1 MRGLSHVVTDE
12 TNFPRNGRRK
22 AELGLTILAVA
33 WATLCIAAMLAVG
46 EGIRQGVLKTAQNG
60 NGNLIYL
67 TGGMATVDHGAFH
80 QGKFLTLK
88 MDDSEVVRALPDVK
102 SVAPTAKWKERI
114 TVGDR
119 SSWQEPLAVT
129 SEFQSMTNLV
139 PMAGGR
145 WLNPLDQKETRK
157 VVVLGYELAADL
169 FNPNEDFSWFAT
181 VTLQVNPVGKKVKIG
196 NEEFIVVGV
205 LEKNSAQIELG
216 DLINY
221 SSFVPLATWK
231 RFHVNGEIG
240 GINVQPQADVDR
252 EALAKTIRQVIAR
265 KHGASVS
272 DEQVVQVDD
281 MFLKQKSMQQFLIGL
296 QSFLGI
302 IGFVTLAV
310 AGVGI
315 ANVMYATVKRST
327 RDIGVRMAVGAT
339 PTAIRMHYLVQSLLT
354 MMMGGAFGLA
364 VTYALVSAI
373 SSIPLEGNA
382 FYEQLG
388 KPVPEL
394 SWVVVAIVILTLVI
408 IGVASAWLP
417 ANRAAKVS
425 PLEALQSE

>member
-1 MRGLSHVVTDE
+1 MLLPMRQIFQE
-12 TNFPRNGRRK
+12 MA
-22 AELGLTILAVA
+22 AEKLRLGLTILAVA

-88 MDDSEVVRALPDVK
+88 MDDSEIVRALPDVK

-129 SEFQSMTNLV
+129 SEFQSMTNLM

-181 VTLQVNPVGKKVKIG
+181 VTLQVNPVGQKVKIG
-196 NEEFIVVGV
+196 NEEFTVVGV
-205 LEKNSAQIELG
+205 LEKNSAQIEQG

-354 MMMGGAFGLA
+354 MMMGGALGLG

>member
-1 MRGLSHVVTDE
+1 MLLPMRQIFQE
-12 TNFPRNGRRK
+12 MA
-22 AELGLTILAVA
+22 AEKLRLGLTILAVA

-88 MDDSEVVRALPDVK
+88 MDDSEIVRALPDVK

-181 VTLQVNPVGKKVKIG
+181 VTLQVNPVGQKVKIG
-196 NEEFIVVGV
+196 NEEFTVVGV

-265 KHGASVS
+265 RHGASVS

-354 MMMGGAFGLA
+354 MMMGGALGLG

>member
-1 MRGLSHVVTDE
+1 MLLPMRQIFQE
-12 TNFPRNGRRK
+12 MA
-22 AELGLTILAVA
+22 AEKLRLGLTILAVA

-196 NEEFIVVGV
+196 NEEFTVVGV
-205 LEKNSAQIELG
+205 LEKNSAQIEQG

-354 MMMGGAFGLA
+354 MMMGGALGLG

-425 PLEALQSE
+425 SLEALQSE

>member
-1 MRGLSHVVTDE
+1 MLLPMRQIFQE
-12 TNFPRNGRRK
+12 MA
-22 AELGLTILAVA
+22 AEKLRLGLTILAVA

-114 TVGDR
+114 TVSDR

-157 VVVLGYELAADL
+157 VVVMGYELAADL

-196 NEEFIVVGV
+196 NEEFTVVGV
-205 LEKNSAQIELG
+205 LEKNSAQIEQG

-354 MMMGGAFGLA
+354 MMMGGALGLG

>member
-1 MRGLSHVVTDE
+1 MLLPMRQIFQE
-12 TNFPRNGRRK
+12 MA
-22 AELGLTILAVA
+22 AEKLRLGLTILAVA

-196 NEEFIVVGV
+196 NEEFTVVGV

-339 PTAIRMHYLVQSLLT
+339 PTVIRMHYLVQSLLT
-354 MMMGGAFGLA
+354 MMMGGALGLA

-417 ANRAAKVS
+417 ANRTAKVS

>member
-1 MRGLSHVVTDE
+1 MLLPMRQIFQE
-12 TNFPRNGRRK
+12 MA
-22 AELGLTILAVA
+22 AEKLRLGLTILAVA

-67 TGGMATVDHGAFH
+67 TRGMATVDHGAFH

-181 VTLQVNPVGKKVKIG
+181 VTLQLNPVGKKVKIG
-196 NEEFIVVGV
+196 NEEFTVVGV

-354 MMMGGAFGLA
+354 MMMGGALGLA

-388 KPVPEL
+388 KPVPEM

>member
-1 MRGLSHVVTDE
+1 MLLPMRQIFQE
-12 TNFPRNGRRK
+12 MA
-22 AELGLTILAVA
+22 AEKLRLGLTILAVA

-67 TGGMATVDHGAFH
+67 TEGMATVDHGAFH

-181 VTLQVNPVGKKVKIG
+181 VTLQLNPVGQKIKIG
-196 NEEFIVVGV
+196 NEEFTVVGV

-265 KHGASVS
+265 KYGASVS

-354 MMMGGAFGLA
+354 MMMGGALGLG

>member
-1 MRGLSHVVTDE
+1 MLLPMRQIFQE
-12 TNFPRNGRRK
+12 MA
-22 AELGLTILAVA
+22 AEKLRLGLTILAVA

-181 VTLQVNPVGKKVKIG
+181 VTLQVNPLGKKVKIG
-196 NEEFIVVGV
+196 NEEFTVVGV
-205 LEKNSAQIELG
+205 LEKNSAQIEQG

-265 KHGASVS
+265 KYGASVS

-339 PTAIRMHYLVQSLLT
+339 PTAIRIHYLVQSLLT
-354 MMMGGAFGLA
+354 MMMGGALGLG

>member
-1 MRGLSHVVTDE
+1 MLLPMRQIFQE
-12 TNFPRNGRRK
+12 MA
-22 AELGLTILAVA
+22 AEKLRLGLTILAVA

-67 TGGMATVDHGAFH
+67 TGGVATVDHGAFH

-181 VTLQVNPVGKKVKIG
+181 VTLQVNPVGQKVKIG
-196 NEEFIVVGV
+196 NEEFTVVGV
-205 LEKNSAQIELG
+205 LEKNSAQIEQG

-354 MMMGGAFGLA
+354 MMMGGALGLG

>member
-1 MRGLSHVVTDE
+1 MLLPMRQIFQE
-12 TNFPRNGRRK
+12 MA
-22 AELGLTILAVA
+22 AEKLRLGLTILAVA

-88 MDDSEVVRALPDVK
+88 MDDSEIVRALPDVK

-196 NEEFIVVGV
+196 NEEFTVVGV
-205 LEKNSAQIELG
+205 LEKNSAQIEQG

-272 DEQVVQVDD
+272 DEQLVQVDD

-354 MMMGGAFGLA
+354 MMMGGALGLG

>member
-1 MRGLSHVVTDE
+1 MLLPMRQIFQE
-12 TNFPRNGRRK
+12 MA
-22 AELGLTILAVA
+22 AEKLRLGLTILAVA

-88 MDDSEVVRALPDVK
+88 MDDSEIVRALPDVK

-181 VTLQVNPVGKKVKIG
+181 VTLQVNPVGQKVKIG
-196 NEEFIVVGV
+196 NEEFTVVGV
-205 LEKNSAQIELG
+205 LEKNSAQIEQG

-354 MMMGGAFGLA
+354 MMMGGALGLA

>member
-1 MRGLSHVVTDE
+1 MLLPMRQIFQE
-12 TNFPRNGRRK
+12 MA
-22 AELGLTILAVA
+22 AEKLRLGLTILAVA

-181 VTLQVNPVGKKVKIG
+181 VTLQLNPVEKKVKIG
-196 NEEFIVVGV
+196 NEEFTVVGV

-240 GINVQPQADVDR
+240 GINVQPQAYVDR

-354 MMMGGAFGLA
+354 MMMGGALGLG

-394 SWVVVAIVILTLVI
+394 SWVVVVIVILTLVI

>member
-1 MRGLSHVVTDE
+1 MLLPMRQIFQE
-12 TNFPRNGRRK
+12 MA
-22 AELGLTILAVA
+22 AEKLRLGLTILAVA

-88 MDDSEVVRALPDVK
+88 MDDSEIVRALLDVK

-181 VTLQVNPVGKKVKIG
+181 VTLQVNPLGQKVKIG
-196 NEEFIVVGV
+196 NEEFTVVGV
-205 LEKNSAQIELG
+205 LEKNSAQIEQG

-265 KHGASVS
+265 RHGASVS

-354 MMMGGAFGLA
+354 MMMGGALGLG

>member
-1 MRGLSHVVTDE
+1 MLLPMRQIFQE
-12 TNFPRNGRRK
+12 MA
-22 AELGLTILAVA
+22 AEKLRLGLTILAVA

-129 SEFQSMTNLV
+129 SEFQSMTNLM

-169 FNPNEDFSWFAT
+169 FNPNEEFSWFAT
-181 VTLQVNPVGKKVKIG
+181 VTLQVNPVGQKVKIG
-196 NEEFIVVGV
+196 NEEFTVVGV
-205 LEKNSAQIELG
+205 LEKNSAQIEQG

-354 MMMGGAFGLA
+354 MMMGGALGLG

>member
-1 MRGLSHVVTDE
+1 MLLPMRQIFQE
-12 TNFPRNGRRK
+12 MA
-22 AELGLTILAVA
+22 AEKLRLGLTILAVA

-114 TVGDR
+114 TVGDG

-129 SEFQSMTNLV
+129 SQFQSMTNLV

-196 NEEFIVVGV
+196 NEEFTVVGV

-354 MMMGGAFGLA
+354 MMMGGALGLG

>member
-1 MRGLSHVVTDE
+1 MLLPMRQIFQE
-12 TNFPRNGRRK
+12 MA
-22 AELGLTILAVA
+22 AEKLRLGLTILAVA

-181 VTLQVNPVGKKVKIG
+181 FTLQVNPVGKKVKIG
-196 NEEFIVVGV
+196 NEEFTVVGV

-240 GINVQPQADVDR
+240 GINVQPEADVDR
-252 EALAKTIRQVIAR
+252 EALAKTIRQVIAC

-272 DEQVVQVDD
+272 DEQIVQVDD

-354 MMMGGAFGLA
+354 MMMGGALGLA

>member
-1 MRGLSHVVTDE
+1 MLLPMRQIFQE
-12 TNFPRNGRRK
+12 MA
-22 AELGLTILAVA
+22 AEKLRLGLTILAVA

-88 MDDSEVVRALPDVK
+88 MDDSEIVRALPDVK

-181 VTLQVNPVGKKVKIG
+181 VTLQVNPVGQKVKIG
-196 NEEFIVVGV
+196 NEEFTVVGV
-205 LEKNSAQIELG
+205 LEKNSAQIEQG

-272 DEQVVQVDD
+272 DEQIVQVDD

-354 MMMGGAFGLA
+354 MMMGGALGLA

>member
-1 MRGLSHVVTDE
+1 MLLPMRQIFQE
-12 TNFPRNGRRK
+12 MA
-22 AELGLTILAVA
+22 AEKLRLGLTILAVA

-46 EGIRQGVLKTAQNG
+46 EGIRQGVLRTAQNG

-67 TGGMATVDHGAFH
+67 TGGMASIDHGAFH

-88 MDDSEVVRALPDVK
+88 IEDVGVVQALPEVK
-102 SVAPTAKWKERI
+102 SVAPTARWNEPI

-119 SSWQEPLAVT
+119 GSWQQPLAVT
-129 SEFQSMTNLV
+129 TEFAAMTNLA
-139 PMAGGR
+139 PREGGR
-145 WLNPLDQKETRK
+145 WFNPLDQKQMRK
-157 VVVLGYELAADL
+157 VVVLGYSLAADL
-169 FNPNEDFSWFAT
+169 FNPVEDFSWFAP
-181 VTLQVNPVGKKVKIG
+181 VTLQVDPVGQKVKIG
-196 NEEFIVVGV
+196 SEEFTVIGV
-205 LEKNSAQIELG
+205 LKKNSAEIEQG

-231 RFHVNGEIG
+231 RFHANGEIG
-240 GINVQPQADVDR
+240 GINVEPQTDANR
-252 EALAKTIRQVIAR
+252 IQLAKTIRQVIAR

-339 PTAIRMHYLVQSLLT
+339 PTAIRLHYLVQSLMT
-354 MMMGGAFGLA
+354 MMLGGVLGLG
-364 VTYALVSAI
+364 VTYVLVSAI
-373 SSIPLEGNA
+373 SAINLDGNV
-382 FYEQLG
+382 FYEDLG

-394 SWVVVAIVILTLVI
+394 SWIVVTIVIATLVI

>member
-1 MRGLSHVVTDE
+1 MLLPMRQIFQE
-12 TNFPRNGRRK
+12 MA
-22 AELGLTILAVA
+22 AEKLRLGLTILAVA

-88 MDDSEVVRALPDVK
+88 MDDSEIVRALPDVK

-181 VTLQVNPVGKKVKIG
+181 VTLQVNPVGQKVKIG
-196 NEEFIVVGV
+196 NEEFTVVGV

-240 GINVQPQADVDR
+240 GINVQPQANVDR

-265 KHGASVS
+265 RHGASVS

-354 MMMGGAFGLA
+354 MMMGGALGLA

>member
-1 MRGLSHVVTDE
+1 MLLPMRQIFQE
-12 TNFPRNGRRK
+12 MA
-22 AELGLTILAVA
+22 AEKLRLGLTILAVA

-196 NEEFIVVGV
+196 NEEFTVVGV
-205 LEKNSAQIELG
+205 LEKNSAQIEQG
-216 DLINY
+216 ALINY

-354 MMMGGAFGLA
+354 MMMGGALGLG

>member
-1 MRGLSHVVTDE
+1 MLLPMRQIFQE
-12 TNFPRNGRRK
+12 MA
-22 AELGLTILAVA
+22 AEKLRLGLTILAVA

-88 MDDSEVVRALPDVK
+88 MDDSEIVRALPDVK

-181 VTLQVNPVGKKVKIG
+181 VTLQLNPVGKKVKIG
-196 NEEFIVVGV
+196 NEEFTVVGV

-315 ANVMYATVKRST
+315 ANVMYATIKRST

-354 MMMGGAFGLA
+354 MMMGGALGLA

-394 SWVVVAIVILTLVI
+394 SGVVVAIVILTLVI

>member
-1 MRGLSHVVTDE
+1 MLLPMRQIFQE
-12 TNFPRNGRRK
+12 MA
-22 AELGLTILAVA
+22 AEKLRLGLTILAVA

-46 EGIRQGVLKTAQNG
+46 EGIRQGVLKNAQNG

-119 SSWQEPLAVT
+119 NSWQEPLAVT

-196 NEEFIVVGV
+196 NEEFTVVGV

-272 DEQVVQVDD
+272 DEQIVQVDD

-339 PTAIRMHYLVQSLLT
+339 PTAIRMHYLLQSLLT
-354 MMMGGAFGLA
+354 MMMGGALGLG

>member
-1 MRGLSHVVTDE
+1 MLLPMRQIFQE
-12 TNFPRNGRRK
+12 MA
-22 AELGLTILAVA
+22 AEKLRLGLTILAVA
-33 WATLCIAAMLAVG
+33 WATLCISAMLAVG

-139 PMAGGR
+139 PMVGGR

-181 VTLQVNPVGKKVKIG
+181 VTLQLNPVGKKVKIG
-196 NEEFIVVGV
+196 NEEFTVVGV
-205 LEKNSAQIELG
+205 LEKNSAQIEQG

-354 MMMGGAFGLA
+354 MMMGGALGLA

>member
-1 MRGLSHVVTDE
+1 MLLPMRQIFQE
-12 TNFPRNGRRK
+12 MA
-22 AELGLTILAVA
+22 AEKLRLGLTILAVA

-88 MDDSEVVRALPDVK
+88 MDDSEIVRALPDVK
-102 SVAPTAKWKERI
+102 SVAPTTKWKERI

-181 VTLQVNPVGKKVKIG
+181 VTLQVNPVGQKIKIG
-196 NEEFIVVGV
+196 NEEFTVVGV

-354 MMMGGAFGLA
+354 MMMGGALGLA

>member
-1 MRGLSHVVTDE
+1 MLLPMRQIFQE
-12 TNFPRNGRRK
+12 MA
-22 AELGLTILAVA
+22 AEKLRLGLTILAVA

-196 NEEFIVVGV
+196 NEEFTVVGV

-221 SSFVPLATWK
+221 SSFVPLATWT

-265 KHGASVS
+265 RHGASVR

-354 MMMGGAFGLA
+354 MMMGGALGLA

-394 SWVVVAIVILTLVI
+394 SGVVVAIVILTLVI
-408 IGVASAWLP
+408 IGAASAWLP

>member
-1 MRGLSHVVTDE
+1 MLLPMRQIFQE
-12 TNFPRNGRRK
+12 MA
-22 AELGLTILAVA
+22 AEKLRLGLTILAVA

-119 SSWQEPLAVT
+119 NSWQEPLAVT

-196 NEEFIVVGV
+196 NEEFTVVGV

-354 MMMGGAFGLA
+354 MMMGGALGLA
-364 VTYALVSAI
+364 VTCALVSAI

>member
-1 MRGLSHVVTDE
+1 MLLPMRQIFQE
-12 TNFPRNGRRK
+12 MA
-22 AELGLTILAVA
+22 AEKLRLGLTILAVA

-196 NEEFIVVGV
+196 NEEFTVVGV

-252 EALAKTIRQVIAR
+252 EALAKTSRQVIAR

>member
-1 MRGLSHVVTDE
+1 MLLPMRQIFQE
-12 TNFPRNGRRK
+12 MA
-22 AELGLTILAVA
+22 AEKLRLGLTILAVA

-88 MDDSEVVRALPDVK
+88 MDDSEIVRALPDVK

-139 PMAGGR
+139 PMVGGR

-181 VTLQVNPVGKKVKIG
+181 VRLQVNPVGKKVKIG
-196 NEEFIVVGV
+196 NEEFTVVGV

-240 GINVQPQADVDR
+240 GINVQPEADVDR

-272 DEQVVQVDD
+272 DEQIVQVDD

-354 MMMGGAFGLA
+354 MMMGGALGLA

-394 SWVVVAIVILTLVI
+394 SWIVVAIVILTLVI

>member
-1 MRGLSHVVTDE
+1 MRQIFQE
-12 TNFPRNGRRK
+12 MA
-22 AELGLTILAVA
+22 AEKLRLGLTILAVA

-181 VTLQVNPVGKKVKIG
+181 VTLQVNPVGQKVKIG
-196 NEEFIVVGV
+196 NEEFTVVGV
-205 LEKNSAQIELG
+205 LEKNSAQIEQG

-354 MMMGGAFGLA
+354 MMMGGALGLA

>member
-1 MRGLSHVVTDE
+1 MLLPMRQIFQE
-12 TNFPRNGRRK
+12 MA
-22 AELGLTILAVA
+22 AEKLRLGLTILAVA

-67 TGGMATVDHGAFH
+67 IGGMATVDHGAFH

-196 NEEFIVVGV
+196 NEEFTVVGV

-272 DEQVVQVDD
+272 DEQIVQVDD

-354 MMMGGAFGLA
+354 MMMGGALGLG

>member
-1 MRGLSHVVTDE
+1 MLLPMRQIFQE
-12 TNFPRNGRRK
+12 MA
-22 AELGLTILAVA
+22 AEKLRLGLTILAVA

-181 VTLQVNPVGKKVKIG
+181 VTLQVNPVGQKVKIG
-196 NEEFIVVGV
+196 NEEFTVVGV
-205 LEKNSAQIELG
+205 LEKNSAQIEQG

-272 DEQVVQVDD
+272 DEQVIQVDD

-354 MMMGGAFGLA
+354 MMMGGALGLG

>member
-1 MRGLSHVVTDE
+1 MLLPMRQIFQE
-12 TNFPRNGRRK
+12 MA
-22 AELGLTILAVA
+22 AEKLRLGLTILAVA

-88 MDDSEVVRALPDVK
+88 MDDSEIVRALPDVK

-196 NEEFIVVGV
+196 NEEFTVVGV

-240 GINVQPQADVDR
+240 GINVQPQANVDR

-354 MMMGGAFGLA
+354 MMMGGALGLG

>member
-1 MRGLSHVVTDE
+1 MLLPMRQIFQE
-12 TNFPRNGRRK
+12 MA
-22 AELGLTILAVA
+22 AEKLRLGLTILAVA

-139 PMAGGR
+139 LMAGGR

-181 VTLQVNPVGKKVKIG
+181 VTLQVNPVGQKVKIG
-196 NEEFIVVGV
+196 NEEFTVVGV
-205 LEKNSAQIELG
+205 LEKNSAQIEQG

-354 MMMGGAFGLA
+354 MMMGGALGLG

>member
-1 MRGLSHVVTDE
+1 MLLPMRQIFQE
-12 TNFPRNGRRK
+12 MA
-22 AELGLTILAVA
+22 AEKLRLGLTILAVA

-169 FNPNEDFSWFAT
+169 FNSNEDFSWFAT

-196 NEEFIVVGV
+196 NEEFTVVGV

-240 GINVQPQADVDR
+240 GINVQPQADVNR

-339 PTAIRMHYLVQSLLT
+339 PTAIRMHYLVQYLLT
-354 MMMGGAFGLA
+354 MLMGGALGLA

-394 SWVVVAIVILTLVI
+394 SCVVVAIVILTLMI

>member
-1 MRGLSHVVTDE
+1 MLLPMRQIFQE
-12 TNFPRNGRRK
+12 MA
-22 AELGLTILAVA
+22 AEKLRLGLTILAVA

-181 VTLQVNPVGKKVKIG
+181 VTLQVNPVGQKVKIG
-196 NEEFIVVGV
+196 NEEFTVVGV

-240 GINVQPQADVDR
+240 GINVQPEADVDR

-272 DEQVVQVDD
+272 DEQIVQVDD
-281 MFLKQKSMQQFLIGL
+281 MFLTQKSMQQFLIGL

-354 MMMGGAFGLA
+354 MMMGGALGLA

>member
-1 MRGLSHVVTDE
+1 MLLPMRQIFQE
-12 TNFPRNGRRK
+12 MA
-22 AELGLTILAVA
+22 AEKLRLGLTILAVA

-102 SVAPTAKWKERI
+102 SVAPTSKWKERI

-181 VTLQVNPVGKKVKIG
+181 VTLQVNPVGQKVKIG
-196 NEEFIVVGV
+196 NEEFTVVGV
-205 LEKNSAQIELG
+205 LEKNSAQIEQG

-354 MMMGGAFGLA
+354 MMMGGALGLA

>member
-1 MRGLSHVVTDE
+1 MLLPMRQIFQE
-12 TNFPRNGRRK
+12 MA
-22 AELGLTILAVA
+22 AEKLRLGLTILAVA

-46 EGIRQGVLKTAQNG
+46 EGIRQGVLKNAQNG

-196 NEEFIVVGV
+196 NEEFTVVGV

-339 PTAIRMHYLVQSLLT
+339 PTVIRMHYLVQSLLT
-354 MMMGGAFGLA
+354 MMMGGALGLA

>member
-1 MRGLSHVVTDE
+1 MLLPMRQIFQEMS
-12 TNFPRNGRRK
+12 
-22 AELGLTILAVA
+22 AEKLRLGLTILAVA

-67 TGGMATVDHGAFH
+67 TGGIATVDHGAFH

-88 MDDSEVVRALPDVK
+88 IDDAKVIKALPEVA
-102 SVAPTAKWKERI
+102 SVAPSAKWNENI
-114 TVGDR
+114 TAGNR
-119 SSWQEPLAVT
+119 GAWQKPLAVPT
-129 SEFQSMTNLV
+129 DYASMTNLK
-139 PMAGGR
+139 PLPGGR
-145 WLNPLDQKETRK
+145 WLNPLDQNQMRK
-157 VVVLGYELAADL
+157 VVVLGYSLAADL
-169 FNPNEDFSWFAT
+169 FNPVDDFNWFAA
-181 VTLQVNPVGKKVKIG
+181 VTLQADPVGKKVKIG
-196 NEEFIVVGV
+196 SEEFTVVGV
-205 LEKNSAQIELG
+205 LAKNSGRVEQG
-216 DLINY
+216 DDINY
-221 SSFVPLATWK
+221 SSFVPLATWR
-231 RFHVNGEIG
+231 RFHANGDIG
-240 GINVQPQADVDR
+240 GINVEPKSETDR
-252 EALAKTIRQVIAR
+252 KRLAETIRQVIAR

-272 DEQVVQVDD
+272 DEQVVQVED
-281 MFLKQKSMQQFLIGL
+281 MFMQQKSMQQFLIGL

-339 PTAIRMHYLVQSLLT
+339 PTAIRLHYLVQSLMT
-354 MMMGGAFGLA
+354 MMMGGALGLG
-364 VTYALVSAI
+364 VTYSLISAI
-373 SSIPLEGNA
+373 SAINLEGNV
-382 FYEQLG
+382 FYEDLG

-394 SWVVVAIVILTLVI
+394 SWTVVAIVISTLVF

>member
-1 MRGLSHVVTDE
+1 MLLPMRQIFQE
-12 TNFPRNGRRK
+12 MA
-22 AELGLTILAVA
+22 AEKLRLVLTILAVA

-88 MDDSEVVRALPDVK
+88 MDDSEIVRALPDVK

-119 SSWQEPLAVT
+119 NSWQEPLAVT

-196 NEEFIVVGV
+196 NEEFTVVGV

-327 RDIGVRMAVGAT
+327 RDIGARMAVGAT

-354 MMMGGAFGLA
+354 MMMGGALGLG

>member
-1 MRGLSHVVTDE
+1 MLLPMRQIFQE
-12 TNFPRNGRRK
+12 MA
-22 AELGLTILAVA
+22 AEKLRLGLTILAVA

-88 MDDSEVVRALPDVK
+88 MDDSEIVRALPDVK

-181 VTLQVNPVGKKVKIG
+181 VTLQVNPVGQKVKIG
-196 NEEFIVVGV
+196 NEEFTVVGV

-231 RFHVNGEIG
+231 RFHVNGEIS

-354 MMMGGAFGLA
+354 MLMGGALGLA

-417 ANRAAKVS
+417 ANRTAKVS